1 MAQESPTDIAVPFP
15 DIENPTLKL
24 TAAPARLRIHPG
36 GTQQWVAGTYTE
48 MEGGSGYKLSTNGS
62 VTQIATDWKV
72 AKLRKGLPTFDL
84 TLGTSQPFA
93 LAIESGASDRNF
105 CDFGGVPLT
114 SLDFK
119 QGAGQFVLDFSKPN
133 GTEMTLLNI
142 SAGASSLELRNLA
155 NANTAE
161 LSLTG
166 GVASF
171 LVDFCGVLIRDMHAR
186 INSGMA
192 EVKITAPRETAVK
205 LQANTTLATVNIGD
219 GFVTREG
226 AFWTE
231 PAAAGITPVLTIDL
245 VTALGTSKI
254 RLV

>member
-1 MAQESPTDIAVPFP
+1 MNIEVPFP

-24 TAAPARLRIHPG
+24 TAAPARLQIHPG
-36 GTQQWVAGTYTE
+36 GTQHWVAGTYTE
-48 MEGGSGYKLSTNGS
+48 MEGGSGYKLSTSGS

-84 TLGTSQPFA
+84 TLGASQPFA
-93 LAIESGASDRNF
+93 LAIESGASDKNF

-133 GTEMTLLNI
+133 ATEMTLLNV
-142 SAGASSLELRNLA
+142 SAGASTIELRNLA
-155 NANTAE
+155 NANAAE
-161 LSLTG
+161 FSLTG

-171 LVDFCGVLIRDMHAR
+171 LVDFCGVLMRDLHAR

-192 EVKITAPRETAVK
+192 EVKVTAPRETAIK
-205 LQANTTLATVNIGD
+205 LQPNTTLASINVGD
-219 GFVTREG
+219 GFVTRDG
-226 AFWTE
+226 AYWSE
-231 PAAAGITPVLTIDL
+231 AAAAGQTPVLTIDL
-245 VTALGTSKI
+245 ITALGTSKI
-254 RLV
+254 SLV